1 MGWGSSEEAPDACLL
16 RRFLVL
22 IFMHERAALSRDR
35 ARRLRR
41 EETDAERRLWLHLRR
56 HQLGTQFRRQHPI
69 GPYIVDFCCVE
80 RMLIVELDGGQHE
93 DQRAQDA
100 ARTQWLGEQGFRVLR
115 FSDHEA
121 QMETEAVLAEIQNR
135 L

>member
-1 MGWGSSEEAPDACLL
+1 MSAPP
-16 RRFLVL
+16 
-22 IFMHERAALSRDR
+22 LSRDK

-41 EETDAERRLWLHLRR
+41 DETDAERRLWTRLRR
-56 HQLGTQFRRQHPI
+56 HQLGIRFRRQHPI

-93 DQRAQDA
+93 DRRAQDA

-115 FSDHEA
+115 FSEREA
-121 QMETEAVLAEIQNR
+121 LMQTEAVLTEIQSR

>member
-1 MGWGSSEEAPDACLL
+1 
-16 RRFLVL
+16 V
-22 IFMHERAALSRDR
+22 
-35 ARRLRR
+35 
-41 EETDAERRLWLHLRR
+41 
-56 HQLGTQFRRQHPI
+56 QFRRQHPI
-69 GPYIVDFCCVE
+69 GPLIVDFCCVE

-115 FSDHEA
+115 FSDREA
-121 QMETEAVLAEIQNR
+121 LIETETVLAEIQNR

>member
-1 MGWGSSEEAPDACLL
+1 MSAPP
-16 RRFLVL
+16 
-22 IFMHERAALSRDR
+22 LSRDR

-41 EETDAERRLWLHLRR
+41 EETDAERRLWIHLRR
-56 HQLGTQFRRQHPI
+56 HQLGAQFRRQHPI

-100 ARTQWLGEQGFRVLR
+100 ARTQWLGEQGFHVLR
-115 FSDHEA
+115 FSDREA
-121 QMETEAVLAEIQNR
+121 LMETEAVLTEIQNR

>member
-1 MGWGSSEEAPDACLL
+1 MSAPP
-16 RRFLVL
+16 
-22 IFMHERAALSRDR
+22 LSRDR

-41 EETDAERRLWLHLRR
+41 DETDAERRLWMRLRR
-56 HQLGTQFRRQHPI
+56 HRLGVQFRRQHPI

-93 DQRAQDA
+93 DRRAQDA
-100 ARTQWLGEQGFRVLR
+100 ARTQWLGQQGFCVLR

-121 QMETEAVLAEIQNR
+121 LMETEAVLTEIQNR

>member
-1 MGWGSSEEAPDACLL
+1 MSVFRGATRLMLGMSAPPFSRSHAIGHADSGDESS
-16 RRFLVL
+16 
-22 IFMHERAALSRDR
+22 
-35 ARRLRR
+35 
-41 EETDAERRLWLHLRR
+41 DAERRLWMRLRR
-56 HQLGTQFRRQHPI
+56 HQLGVQFRRQHPI

-100 ARTQWLGEQGFRVLR
+100 ARTQWLGEQGFHVLR

-121 QMETEAVLAEIQNR
+121 PKETEAVLTEIQNR